1 MKARFDAA
9 GVALTALLCIAVA
22 LAALVFVPSSPALL
36 VDDPVIL
43 LEMDTGFVNEWEEP
57 VLLTVTGYSATIAAG
72 VVLAMLVTAALGC
85 AHGLKLT
92 QGAATAALCGVGALI
107 GGHGLYCLLRWG
119 YIINDLG
126 GTWTFLLQPWQG
138 GFTMFGAILGG
149 LLGGVAA
156 AKLAGRG
163 VACTMDMIIPGLLIL
178 LVAGRM
184 GEMLTGQG
192 MANYRAAEA
201 LRMLPFA
208 STNEWGDPELAVYA
222 YEALAGIAALI
233 TAAVLLWQRKP
244 AGRAAVCALAI
255 VSAYQLVLD
264 SMRGDELI
272 RFGFV
277 CLNMI
282 AAAAVLVFIIA
293 TRIIRRVRR
302 DGWKPWDTWRIVL
315 LLGGAGV
322 VIATEFALDGKIKL
336 PGVTSTM
343 LYVIDLLA
351 VTGMMLSVAIG
362 DGREEVAGCK

>member
-1 MKARFDAA
+1 MKMKFDVT
-9 GVALTALLCIAVA
+9 GVALTVLLCIAVA
-22 LAALVFVPSSPALL
+22 MAALVFVPSSPALL

-57 VLLTVTGYSATIAAG
+57 VLLTVTGYSVTMAVSMA
-72 VVLAMLVTAALGC
+72 LAMLVTAFSAC
-85 AHGLKLT
+85 RRSMTLT

-119 YIINDLG
+119 YIINDLC
-126 GTWTFLLQPWQG
+126 GTWAFALQPWQG

-149 LLGGVAA
+149 LLGGVIS
-156 AKLAGRG
+156 AKLTKSGMADM
-163 VACTMDMIIPGLLIL
+163 MDMIIPGLLIVL
-178 LVAGRM
+178 AAGRL

-208 STNEWGDPELAVYA
+208 STNEWGDPQLKVFV
-222 YEALAGIAALI
+222 YEAVAALAALI
-233 TAAVLLWQRKP
+233 TAAVMLWQRRP
-244 AGRAAVCALAI
+244 AGRAAECALAI
-255 VSAYQLVLD
+255 VSAYQIVLD

-282 AAAAVLVFIIA
+282 AASAVLVFIIV
-293 TRIIRRVRR
+293 TRIVRRVRAE
-302 DGWKPWDTWRIVL
+302 GWKAWDTWRIVL
-315 LLGGAGV
+315 LLAGAGV

-336 PGVTSTM
+336 PGVNSTM
-343 LYVIDLLA
+343 LYAVDMLA
-351 VTGMMLSVAIG
+351 VTGMMLSVALG
-362 DGREEVAGCK
+362 DGRKEAA